1 MYGEVKQLKQMIED
15 MNRGIHT
22 CIPGKITKVN
32 SSENTI
38 DIQPS
43 GKYKKPDGTYID
55 YPELK
60 GVPMV
65 QMQGSGQKAT
75 IQYPIKK
82 DDGCMVFFSEQQLD
96 QWRDDQEP
104 KTDLRHDLSNAIA
117 IPGLVPKSND
127 AHTEACDNDAIIIK
141 YGDDT
146 KITAKQDSVEIKQ
159 KDTTIVLEGGKVK
172 IKAPSDVDI
181 EGNVNVK
188 GNITATGN
196 IATTGGD
203 VSMPITSLG
212 THVHANAGGV
222 TTTGMS
228 VEAAAEA
235 FAAMAGNE

>member
-1 MYGEVKQLKQMIED
+1 MLGDVKQIKQMMQDSI
-15 MNRGIHT
+15 RGVHT
-22 CIPGKITKVN
+22 SIPGKITKVN
-32 SSENTI
+32 SSENTV
-38 DIQPS
+38 DIQLS

-65 QMQGSGQKAT
+65 QMQSSSQKAT
-75 IQYPIKK
+75 IQLPLKK

-104 KTDLRHDLSNAIA
+104 KTELRHDLTSAVA

-146 KITAKQDSVEIKQ
+146 KITAKQDSVEITQ

-172 IKAPSDVDI
+172 IEAPSDVDI

-188 GNITATGN
+188 GDVSVT
-196 IATTGGD
+196 GD
-203 VSMPITSLG
+203 VCSPTVSLNA
-212 THVHANAGGV
+212 HVHASAAPGTPAPPTPAPTGAG
-222 TTTGMS
+222 T
-228 VEAAAEA
+228 
-235 FAAMAGNE
+235 

>member
-117 IPGLVPKSND
+117 IPGLVPKSNQT
-127 AHTEACDNDAIIIK
+127 HTDSCDNDAIIIQ

-146 KITAKQDSVEIKQ
+146 KITAKTDSVEIKQ
-159 KDTTIVLEGGKVK
+159 KNATIVLDGGKVK
-172 IKAPSDVDI
+172 ITAPSDVEI
-181 EGNVNVK
+181 EGNVKVTGDIK
-188 GNITATGN
+188 ATGD
-196 IATTGGD
+196 IVAG
-203 VSMPITSLG
+203 IISLLSHAHTCTAPGSPTIG
-212 THVHANAGGV
+212 TLPQ
-222 TTTGMS
+222 S
-228 VEAAAEA
+228 VET
-235 FAAMAGNE
+235 GS